1 MFDFTRAFDFGKT
14 IVNKI
19 WMDKGKKERITL
31 DKQEM
36 LNTFNLALARMQQD
50 GDMAEYQD
58 DQDRR
63 KDIRESGWLSRQVR
77 PVIAL
82 TFHFFVWGVI
92 LLEEAEVIAVR
103 LGVVLFEWASIKVT
117 IGMAYFLIVLFYF
130 MTKGLKDYFI
140 SKSPMP
146 TLR

>member
-1 MFDFTRAFDFGKT
+1 MFDITRALDFGKT

-19 WMDKGKKERITL
+19 WMDKGEKEKIGL